1 MSPQSWQKNK
11 GSPKPAGIP
20 DLGRAVDTG
29 ALILRRRGWE
39 SPVSS
44 ASALYVFLGILITLV
59 ISAPLLALLRSRQR
73 HALQEHT
80 RALEKAEGNVQNRQ
94 TELTSLRNIRQTLT
108 EEQQQHR
115 KSRQDYETLLQEERE
130 ELMRTI
136 LQVDELERNQQEMG
150 VTMAAISNAR
160 MMECAERD
168 DAQGKLELALE
179 DVRNLEEQIRVKDG
193 NLAVMQRKYEFV
205 NQEYLGLLHTT
216 PSPISNIV

>member
-1 MSPQSWQKNK
+1 MSPHSWQKNK
-11 GSPKPAGIP
+11 GSPKLAGIP

-73 HALQEHT
+73 HALREHT
-80 RALEKAEGNVQNRQ
+80 RALEKAEGNVQ
-94 TELTSLRNIRQTLT
+94 ELTSLRNIRQTLT

-150 VTMAAISNAR
+150 ATMAAISNAR

-216 PSPISNIV
+216 PSNIV